1 MSRLDETGSHCGSNE
16 TCDNNS
22 VHNGLSNTEVDDIE
36 HNDDVDDKDVQ
47 CNNIEKRQTEMLNSV
62 TDDEGQGVLSI
73 DLSRT
78 TLRLVVNEHNFIARL
93 ATL

>member
-1 MSRLDETGSHCGSNE
+1 MSRLDETGSRCDSNE
-16 TCDNNS
+16 PCDNNS

-36 HNDDVDDKDVQ
+36 HNDDIDDKDVQ
-47 CNNIEKRQTEMLNSV
+47 CNNIEKRQREMLNSV
-62 TDDEGQGVLSI
+62 TDDEGQGALSI

>member
-16 TCDNNS
+16 PCDNNS
-22 VHNGLSNTEVDDIE
+22 VLNGLSNTDVDNIE

-47 CNNIEKRQTEMLNSV
+47 CNSIEKRQREMLNSV
-62 TDDEGQGVLSI
+62 TDDEGQGALSI

-78 TLRLVVNEHNFIARL
+78 TLRLVVNEHNFITRL